1 MLAIRQRWREAICAA
16 LFAGLLT
23 VPGQA
28 LLAVGPPVY
37 VYENWEQTA
46 TGPPVYVYENWEQ
59 TAAPDSEQTATPDS
73 EQTATPDSE
82 QTVTPCSEQTSTE
95 VCTGEKLG
103 TAIAWYDD
111 AEVAARI
118 AKEQGKLVF
127 LIQVSGNFAREEFT

>member
-46 TGPPVYVYENWEQ
+46 N
-59 TAAPDSEQTATPDS
+59 PDSEQTATPYS

-82 QTVTPCSEQTSTE
+82 QTVTPDSEQTSTE

>member
-28 LLAVGPPVY
+28 LLAVGPPD
-37 VYENWEQTA
+37 YEVWEQTA
-46 TGPPVYVYENWEQ
+46 TGPRDYEDWEQ
-59 TAAPDSEQTATPDS
+59 TATPDSKQTATLDSKQSATPDS
-73 EQTATPDSE
+73 EQTATLD
-82 QTVTPCSEQTSTE
+82 SEQTSTE

>member
-37 VYENWEQTA
+37 E
-46 TGPPVYVYENWEQ
+46 
-59 TAAPDSEQTATPDS
+59 DSEQTATEDS
-73 EQTATPDSE
+73 DQTA
-82 QTVTPCSEQTSTE
+82 TE

-103 TAIAWYDD
+103 TSIAWYDD
-111 AEVAARI
+111 SQLASRM

>member
-46 TGPPVYVYENWEQ
+46 TGPPVYAYENW
-59 TAAPDSEQTATPDS
+59 EQTATPDS

-82 QTVTPCSEQTSTE
+82 QTATPDSEQTSTE

-111 AEVAARI
+111 AEVAARM